1 MTPEDHLRAALSAVA
16 CGIPEGM
23 VDTPARV
30 VKAWRDMTRGY
41 GEDPASIL
49 SRTFDADGY
58 DQIVCLRGVAYQ
70 SLCEHHLL
78 PFTGTVDLAYLPG
91 ARVVGLSKLA
101 RLVDCFARRFQ
112 IQERMTKQIA
122 DAMETHLAA
131 RGVAVVVRGAHSC
144 MTARG
149 VLKPG
154 AEMMTSEM
162 RGSFRDHAEARA
174 EVAALLRERRG

>member
-1 MTPEDHLRAALSAVA
+1 MTPEEHLRAALAAVA

-23 VDTPARV
+23 IDTPARV

-58 DQIVCLRGVAYQ
+58 DQIVCLRGVAFQ

-122 DAMETHLAA
+122 DAVEQHLSA
-131 RGVAVVVRGAHSC
+131 RGVLVVVRGTHSC
-144 MTARG
+144 MTCRG

-154 AEMMTSEM
+154 AEMVTSDV
-162 RGSFRDHAEARA
+162 RGLLREVPAARGEAL
-174 EVAALLRERRG
+174 ALLRAD